1 MDDVEG
7 RWLFSKKEIQKKNA
21 ETVDSMDGHDQFSF
35 KGKLGG
41 GFQTFFIFTPI
52 WGRFPF

>member
-7 RWLFSKKEIQKKNA
+7 RRLFSKKEIQKKNA